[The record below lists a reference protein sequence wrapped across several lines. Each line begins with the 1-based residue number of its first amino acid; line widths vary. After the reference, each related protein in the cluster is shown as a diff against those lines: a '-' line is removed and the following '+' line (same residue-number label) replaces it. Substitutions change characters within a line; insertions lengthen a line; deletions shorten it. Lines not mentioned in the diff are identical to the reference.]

1 MSKGQYIYNTT
12 CNSAITKDTVN
23 VAMTDIPNI
32 LVKAKEWSTSLGLYY
47 GNIFVKIYAVIC
59 ILMYIKCL

>member
-1 MSKGQYIYNTT
+1 MNKGQYIYYTAY
-12 CNSAITKDTVN
+12 NSAITKDTVN

-32 LVKAKEWSTSLGLYY
+32 LVKAKEWPISLGLYY